1 LLLLYFWSFA
11 YRFIMSTFRFILR
24 DQFRSSFNVF
34 LFLSSSLF
42 LATSLTGCEQAQ
54 ESAPAGMQPAAVTV
68 MSMTTQSVPFSI
80 ELPATLSGAKEV
92 EIRAQVSG
100 ILQARNFSEGNKVI
114 AGQSLF
120 SLDAKTYAA
129 EMEKAKADFNAST
142 VRLQQAER
150 EVNRIRPLRE
160 QNSISQRELDNAVS
174 NVDINLADVKS
185 MQAKLDQAKLRLDYT
200 KVTSPVTGIV
210 GRELVSEGT
219 YISGP
224 EVLLTQ
230 LTQIDPIR
238 VRFGLSEREQLKMR
252 NDEAAGL
259 LSLPEEGHWK
269 TKIKLFD
276 GSLHPQIGQVN
287 FSDIRINSKTGTSEL
302 QAIIPNP
309 NFSLRPGQFV
319 RIVLEGA
326 VREEAFVV
334 PQRAVLDNGLG
345 KFVYVMAK
353 NEKGISI
360 ALPAPVIVGE
370 WVTKAK
376 GIANGWIIREGLKV
390 GDQVIIDG
398 MARIFFPGMPVRLA
412 EDAATATSKVVTPTA
427 DNKG

>member
-1 LLLLYFWSFA
+1 MSLLCVWSLPYRFVMSTLRFVLNGQLKPLFSRLLLL
-11 YRFIMSTFRFILR
+11 
-24 DQFRSSFNVF
+24 
-34 LFLSSSLF
+34 SSSVL
-42 LATSLTGCEQAQ
+42 LATALTGCEQAQ
-54 ESAPAGMQPAAVTV
+54 QSAPAGMQPAAVSV

-100 ILQARNFSEGNKVI
+100 ILQTRNFSEGDKVT

-129 EMEKAKADFNAST
+129 EMAKSKADLNAAR
-142 VRLQQAER
+142 VRLEQAQR

-160 QNSISQRELDNAVS
+160 KNSISQRELDNAIS
-174 NVDINLADVKS
+174 SADINLADVKS
-185 MQAKLDQAKLRLDYT
+185 MQADLEQAKLRLDYT
-200 KVTSPVTGIV
+200 KVISPVTGIV

-219 YISGP
+219 YVSGP

-238 VRFGLSEREQLKMR
+238 VRFGLSEREQLQMR
-252 NDEAAGL
+252 NDAAAGL
-259 LSLPEEGHWK
+259 LTLPEEGHWN

-287 FSDIRINSKTGTSEL
+287 FSDIRINSQTGTSEL
-302 QAIIPNP
+302 QAITPNP

-319 RIVLEGA
+319 RIILEGA
-326 VREEAFVV
+326 VRENAYVV

-353 NEKGISI
+353 NKEGMTV
-360 ALPAPVIVGE
+360 ALPAPVVVGE
-370 WVTKAK
+370 WVTEAA
-376 GIANGWIIREGLKV
+376 GIENGWVIREGLKT

-398 MARIFFPGMPVRLA
+398 MARIFFPGMPIRLA
-412 EDAATATSKVVTPTA
+412 DDQLPSATQQ
-427 DNKG
+427 

>member
-1 LLLLYFWSFA
+1 
-11 YRFIMSTFRFILR
+11 MSTFRFMLSGKLKP
-24 DQFRSSFNVF
+24 FFNGF
-34 LFLSSSLF
+34 LLLSSSAVLVT
-42 LATSLTGCEQAQ
+42 ALTGCEQAQ
-54 ESAPAGMQPAAVTV
+54 QSAPAGMQPAAVSV
-68 MSMTTQSVPFSI
+68 MSMATQSVPFSI

-100 ILQARNFSEGNKVI
+100 ILQTRNFSEGDKVT

-129 EMEKAKADFNAST
+129 EMEKSRADLNAAT
-142 VRLQQAER
+142 VRLKQAQR
-150 EVNRIRPLRE
+150 EVKRIKPLRDK
-160 QNSISQRELDNAVS
+160 NSISQRELDNAIS
-174 NVDINLADVKS
+174 SVDINYADVKS
-185 MQAKLDQAKLRLDYT
+185 MQAKLDQAQLRLDYT

-219 YISGP
+219 YVSGP

-252 NDEAAGL
+252 NDAAAG
-259 LSLPEEGHWK
+259 SLTLPDEGHWK

-276 GSLHPQIGQVN
+276 GSFHPQIGQVN
-287 FSDIRINSKTGTSEL
+287 FSDIRINSQTGTSEL
-302 QAIIPNP
+302 QAITPNP
-309 NFSLRPGQFV
+309 DFSLRPGQFV

-326 VREEAFVV
+326 VRENAFVV

-353 NEKGISI
+353 NDKGMTV
-360 ALPAPVIVGE
+360 ALPAPVVVGE
-370 WVTKAK
+370 WVTQAV
-376 GIANGWIIREGLKV
+376 GIENGWVIREGLKI

-398 MARIFFPGMPVRLA
+398 MARIFFPGMPIRLA
-412 EDAATATSKVVTPTA
+412 DDQLTTNAQQ
-427 DNKG
+427 

>member
-1 LLLLYFWSFA
+1 
-11 YRFIMSTFRFILR
+11 MSTFRFMLNG
-24 DQFRSSFNVF
+24 QLKP
-34 LFLSSSLF
+34 LFSRLLLLSSSVL
-42 LATSLTGCEQAQ
+42 LATALTGCEQAQ
-54 ESAPAGMQPAAVTV
+54 QSAPAGMQPAAVSV

-100 ILQARNFSEGNKVI
+100 ILQTRNFSEGDKVT

-129 EMEKAKADFNAST
+129 EMAKSKADLNAAR
-142 VRLQQAER
+142 VRLEQAQR

-160 QNSISQRELDNAVS
+160 KNSISQRELDNAIS
-174 NVDINLADVKS
+174 SADINLADVKS
-185 MQAKLDQAKLRLDYT
+185 MQANLEQAKLRLDYT
-200 KVTSPVTGIV
+200 KVISPVTGIV

-219 YISGP
+219 YVSGP

-238 VRFGLSEREQLKMR
+238 VRFGLSEREQLQMR
-252 NDEAAGL
+252 NDAAAGL
-259 LSLPEEGHWK
+259 LTLPEEGHWN

-287 FSDIRINSKTGTSEL
+287 FSDIRINSQTGTSEL
-302 QAIIPNP
+302 QAITPNP

-319 RIVLEGA
+319 RIILEGA
-326 VREEAFVV
+326 VRENAYVV

-345 KFVYVMAK
+345 
-353 NEKGISI
+353 
-360 ALPAPVIVGE
+360 
-370 WVTKAK
+370 
-376 GIANGWIIREGLKV
+376 
-390 GDQVIIDG
+390 
-398 MARIFFPGMPVRLA
+398 
-412 EDAATATSKVVTPTA
+412 
-427 DNKG
+427 

>member
-1 LLLLYFWSFA
+1 MSTLRFVLNGQLKPLFSRLLLL
-11 YRFIMSTFRFILR
+11 
-24 DQFRSSFNVF
+24 
-34 LFLSSSLF
+34 SSSVL
-42 LATSLTGCEQAQ
+42 LATALTGCEQAQ
-54 ESAPAGMQPAAVTV
+54 QSAPAGMQPAAVSV

-100 ILQARNFSEGNKVI
+100 ILQTRNFSEGDKVT

-129 EMEKAKADFNAST
+129 EMAKSKADLNAAR
-142 VRLQQAER
+142 VRLEQAQR

-160 QNSISQRELDNAVS
+160 KNSISQRELDNAIS
-174 NVDINLADVKS
+174 SADINLADVKS
-185 MQAKLDQAKLRLDYT
+185 MQADLEQAKLRLDYT
-200 KVTSPVTGIV
+200 KVISPVTGIV

-219 YISGP
+219 YVSGP

-238 VRFGLSEREQLKMR
+238 VRFGLSEREQLQMR
-252 NDEAAGL
+252 NDAAAGL
-259 LSLPEEGHWK
+259 LTLPEEGHWN

-287 FSDIRINSKTGTSEL
+287 FSDIRINSQTGTSEL
-302 QAIIPNP
+302 QAITPNP

-319 RIVLEGA
+319 RIILEGA
-326 VREEAFVV
+326 VRENAYVV

-353 NEKGISI
+353 NKEGMTV
-360 ALPAPVIVGE
+360 ALPAPVVVGE
-370 WVTKAK
+370 WVTEAA
-376 GIANGWIIREGLKV
+376 GIENGWVIREGLKT

-398 MARIFFPGMPVRLA
+398 MARIFFPGMPIRLA
-412 EDAATATSKVVTPTA
+412 DDQLPSATQQ
-427 DNKG
+427 

>member
-1 LLLLYFWSFA
+1 MSTHRFKLSGQLKPLFKKYLLLTSIA
-11 YRFIMSTFRFILR
+11 ILG
-24 DQFRSSFNVF
+24 V
-34 LFLSSSLF
+34 
-42 LATSLTGCEQAQ
+42 SLTGCEQAQ
-54 ESAPAGMQPAAVTV
+54 QAAPAGMAPAAVSV
-68 MSMTTQSVPFSI
+68 MNMTTQSVPFSI

-100 ILQARNFSEGNKVI
+100 ILQTRNFSEGDKVT

-120 SLDAKTYAA
+120 SLDSKTYAA
-129 EMEKAKADFNAST
+129 EMAKSKADLNAAT
-142 VRLQQAER
+142 VRLEQAQR
-150 EVNRIRPLRE
+150 EVNRIKPLRAK
-160 QNSISQRELDNAVS
+160 NSISQRELDNAIS
-174 NVDINLADVKS
+174 NVDINSADVKS
-185 MQAKLDQAKLRLDYT
+185 MQANLEQAQLRLDYT

-219 YISGP
+219 YVSGP

-238 VRFGLSEREQLKMR
+238 VRFGLSEREQLQMR
-252 NDEAAGL
+252 NDAAAGSL
-259 LSLPEEGHWK
+259 TLPEAGHWD

-276 GSLHPQIGQVN
+276 GSFHPQVGQVN
-287 FSDIRINSKTGTSEL
+287 FSDIRINSQTGTSEL
-302 QAIIPNP
+302 QAITPNP

-326 VREEAFVV
+326 VRENAFVV

-353 NEKGISI
+353 NDKGMTI
-360 ALPAPVIVGE
+360 ALPAPVVVGE
-370 WVTKAK
+370 WVTEAK
-376 GIANGWIIREGLKV
+376 DIANGWVIREGLKE

-412 EDAATATSKVVTPTA
+412 DEQPAATTQQ
-427 DNKG
+427 

>member
-1 LLLLYFWSFA
+1 
-11 YRFIMSTFRFILR
+11 MSTFRFMLSGKLKP
-24 DQFRSSFNVF
+24 FFSG
-34 LFLSSSLF
+34 LLLLSSSAVLV
-42 LATSLTGCEQAQ
+42 TSLSGCEQAPK
-54 ESAPAGMQPAAVTV
+54 SAPAGMQPAAVSV

-100 ILQARNFSEGNKVI
+100 ILQTRNFSEGDKVT

-129 EMEKAKADFNAST
+129 EMEKSRADLNAAT
-142 VRLQQAER
+142 VRLKQAQR
-150 EVNRIRPLRE
+150 EVKRIKPLRE
-160 QNSISQRELDNAVS
+160 KNSISQRELDNAIS
-174 NVDINLADVKS
+174 SVDINFADVKS
-185 MQAKLDQAKLRLDYT
+185 MQAKLDQAQLRLDYT

-219 YISGP
+219 YVSGP

-252 NDEAAGL
+252 NDAAAG
-259 LSLPEEGHWK
+259 SLTLPDEGHWK

-287 FSDIRINSKTGTSEL
+287 FSDIRINSQTGTSEL
-302 QAIIPNP
+302 QAITPNP
-309 NFSLRPGQFV
+309 DFSLRPGQFV

-326 VREEAFVV
+326 VRENAFVV

-353 NEKGISI
+353 NDKGVTV
-360 ALPAPVIVGE
+360 ALPAPIVVGE
-370 WVTKAK
+370 WVTKVA
-376 GIANGWIIREGLKV
+376 GIENGWIIREGLKT

-398 MARIFFPGMPVRLA
+398 MARIFFPGMPIRLA
-412 EDAATATSKVVTPTA
+412 DDQLTTNAQQ
-427 DNKG
+427 

>member
-1 LLLLYFWSFA
+1 
-11 YRFIMSTFRFILR
+11 MSTFRFMLNGQLKPFFSR
-24 DQFRSSFNVF
+24 LLLV
-34 LFLSSSLF
+34 SSSVL
-42 LATSLTGCEQAQ
+42 LATALSGCEQAQ
-54 ESAPAGMQPAAVTV
+54 QSAPAGMQPAAVSV

-100 ILQARNFSEGNKVI
+100 ILQTRNFSEGDKVT

-129 EMEKAKADFNAST
+129 EMAKTKADLNAAR
-142 VRLQQAER
+142 VRLEQAQR

-160 QNSISQRELDNAVS
+160 KNSISQRELDNAIS
-174 NVDINLADVKS
+174 SADINLADVKS
-185 MQAKLDQAKLRLDYT
+185 MQANLEQAKLRLDYT
-200 KVTSPVTGIV
+200 KVISPVTGIV

-219 YISGP
+219 YVSGP

-238 VRFGLSEREQLKMR
+238 VRFGLSEREQLQMR

-259 LSLPEEGHWK
+259 LTLPEEGHWN
-269 TKIKLFD
+269 TRIKLFD
-276 GSLHPQIGQVN
+276 GSLHPQVGQVN
-287 FSDIRINSKTGTSEL
+287 FSDIRINSQTGTSEL
-302 QAIIPNP
+302 QAITPNP
-309 NFSLRPGQFV
+309 SFSLRPGQFV
-319 RIVLEGA
+319 RIILEGA
-326 VREEAFVV
+326 VRENAYVV

-353 NEKGISI
+353 NDQGMTV
-360 ALPAPVIVGE
+360 ALPAPVVVGE
-370 WVTKAK
+370 WVTEAE
-376 GIANGWIIREGLKV
+376 GIENGWVIREGLKT

-398 MARIFFPGMPVRLA
+398 MARIFFPGMPIRLA
-412 EDAATATSKVVTPTA
+412 DDQLPSAAQK
-427 DNKG
+427 

>member
-1 LLLLYFWSFA
+1 
-11 YRFIMSTFRFILR
+11 MSTFRFRLSGQLR
-24 DQFRSSFNVF
+24 PFVSG
-34 LFLSSSLF
+34 LLLLSSSAL
-42 LATSLTGCEQAQ
+42 LVTSLTGCEQAPP
-54 ESAPAGMQPAAVTV
+54 SAPKGMKPAAVSV

-100 ILQARNFSEGNKVI
+100 ILQTRNFSEGDKVS

-129 EMEKAKADFNAST
+129 ETAKSKADLNAAR
-142 VRLQQAER
+142 VRLKQAQR
-150 EVNRIRPLRE
+150 EVNRIKPLRAK
-160 QNSISQRELDNAVS
+160 NSISQRELDNAIS
-174 NVDINLADVKS
+174 SVDISLADVKS
-185 MQAKLDQAKLRLDYT
+185 MQANLDQAQLRLDYT

-219 YISGP
+219 YVSGP

-238 VRFGLSEREQLKMR
+238 VRFGLSEREQLQMR
-252 NDEAAGL
+252 NDAAAG
-259 LSLPEEGHWK
+259 SLTLPKEGKWK

-287 FSDIRINSKTGTSEL
+287 FSDIRINAKTGTSEL
-302 QAIIPNP
+302 QAITPNP
-309 NFSLRPGQFV
+309 NFTLRPGQFV
-319 RIVLEGA
+319 RILLEGA
-326 VREEAFVV
+326 VRENAFVV

-353 NEKGISI
+353 NDKGVAV
-360 ALPAPVIVGE
+360 ALPAPVVVGE
-370 WVTKAK
+370 WVTEAK
-376 GIANGWIIREGLKV
+376 DIENGWIIRKGLKV

-398 MARIFFPGMPVRLA
+398 MARIFFPGMPIRLA
-412 EDAATATSKVVTPTA
+412 DDQSTSTAQK
-427 DNKG
+427 

>member
-1 LLLLYFWSFA
+1 
-11 YRFIMSTFRFILR
+11 
-24 DQFRSSFNVF
+24 
-34 LFLSSSLF
+34 
-42 LATSLTGCEQAQ
+42 
-54 ESAPAGMQPAAVTV
+54 

-100 ILQARNFSEGNKVI
+100 ILQTRNFSEGDKVT

-129 EMEKAKADFNAST
+129 EMAKSKADLNAAM
-142 VRLQQAER
+142 VRLKQAQR
-150 EVNRIRPLRE
+150 EVNRIKPLRD
-160 QNSISQRELDNAVS
+160 QNSISQRELDNAIS
-174 NVDINLADVKS
+174 SVDINFADVKS
-185 MQAKLDQAKLRLDYT
+185 MQAKLDQAQLRLDYT

-219 YISGP
+219 YVSGP

-238 VRFGLSEREQLKMR
+238 VRFGLSEREQLQMR
-252 NDEAAGL
+252 NDAAAGSL
-259 LSLPEEGHWK
+259 TLPEEGHWK
-269 TKIKLFD
+269 TRIKLFD
-276 GSLHPQIGQVN
+276 GSLHPQVGQVN
-287 FSDIRINSKTGTSEL
+287 FSDIRINSQTGTSEL
-302 QAIIPNP
+302 QAITPNP

-319 RIVLEGA
+319 RIILEGA
-326 VREEAFVV
+326 VRENAFVV

-353 NEKGISI
+353 NDKGMTV
-360 ALPAPVIVGE
+360 ALPAPVVVGE
-370 WVTKAK
+370 WVTKAA
-376 GIANGWIIREGLKV
+376 GIENGWVIRQGLKT

-398 MARIFFPGMPVRLA
+398 MARIFFPGMPIRLA
-412 EDAATATSKVVTPTA
+412 DDQLPSAVQQ
-427 DNKG
+427 

>member
-1 LLLLYFWSFA
+1 
-11 YRFIMSTFRFILR
+11 MSTLR
-24 DQFRSSFNVF
+24 SMLNGQLKPLFKKF
-34 LFLSSSLF
+34 LLISSSAAI
-42 LATSLTGCEQAQ
+42 LATVTGCEQKQ
-54 ESAPAGMQPAAVTV
+54 EAAPAGMQPAAVSV
-68 MSMTTQSVPFSI
+68 MKMATQSVPFSI

-100 ILQARNFSEGNKVI
+100 ILQTRNFSEGDKVT

-129 EMEKAKADFNAST
+129 EMEKSKADLNAAK
-142 VRLQQAER
+142 VRLEQAQR
-150 EVNRIRPLRE
+150 EVNRIKPLRAK
-160 QNSISQRELDNAVS
+160 NSISQRELDNAIS
-174 NVDINLADVKS
+174 SVDINLADVKS
-185 MQAKLDQAKLRLDYT
+185 MEANLDQAQLRLNYT

-219 YISGP
+219 YVSGP
-224 EVLLTQ
+224 QLLLTQ

-252 NDEAAGL
+252 NDAAAG
-259 LSLPEEGHWK
+259 SLTLPKEGHWN
-269 TKIKLFD
+269 TRIKLFD
-276 GSLHPQIGQVN
+276 GSLHPQVGQVN
-287 FSDIRINSKTGTSEL
+287 FSDIRINSNTGTSEL
-302 QAIIPNP
+302 QAITPNP

-319 RIVLEGA
+319 RIILEGA
-326 VREEAFVV
+326 VRENAFVV

-353 NEKGISI
+353 NEKGMTV
-360 ALPAPVIVGE
+360 ALPAPVVVGE
-370 WVTKAK
+370 WVTQAK
-376 GIANGWIIREGLKV
+376 GIDNGWVIRKGLKT

-412 EDAATATSKVVTPTA
+412 DAKLTPKTQ
-427 DNKG
+427 K

>member
-1 LLLLYFWSFA
+1 MLNGQLKPFFKKFA
-11 YRFIMSTFRFILR
+11 LFST
-24 DQFRSSFNVF
+24 SAVV
-34 LFLSSSLF
+34 
-42 LATSLTGCEQAQ
+42 LAGITGCEQAKQ
-54 ESAPAGMQPAAVTV
+54 AAPSGMPPAAVSV
-68 MSMTTQSVPFSI
+68 MKMTTQSVPFNI

-100 ILQARNFSEGNKVI
+100 ILQTRNFSEGDKVT

-129 EMEKAKADFNAST
+129 EMAKSKADLNAAK
-142 VRLQQAER
+142 VRLVQAQR
-150 EVNRIRPLRE
+150 EVNRIKPLRAK
-160 QNSISQRELDNAVS
+160 NSISQRELDNAIS
-174 NVDINLADVKS
+174 SVDISLADVKS
-185 MQAKLDQAKLRLDYT
+185 MQANLEQAQLRLDYT

-219 YISGP
+219 YVSGP

-238 VRFGLSEREQLKMR
+238 VRFGLSEREQLQMR
-252 NDEAAGL
+252 NDAAAG
-259 LSLPEEGHWK
+259 SLTLPKEGHWD
-269 TKIKLFD
+269 TRIKLFD
-276 GSLHPQIGQVN
+276 GSLHPQVGQVN
-287 FSDIRINSKTGTSEL
+287 FSDIRINSQTGTSEL
-302 QAIIPNP
+302 QAITPNP

-326 VREEAFVV
+326 VRENAFVV

-353 NEKGISI
+353 NEKGMTV
-360 ALPAPVIVGE
+360 ALPAPVVVGE
-370 WVTKAK
+370 WVTEAK
-376 GIANGWIIREGLKV
+376 GIDNGWIIREGLKT

-398 MARIFFPGMPVRLA
+398 MARIFFPGMPIRLA
-412 EDAATATSKVVTPTA
+412 DAQPAPKAQQ
-427 DNKG
+427 

>member
-1 LLLLYFWSFA
+1 MSTFLFMLNGQLKPFISRLLLL
-11 YRFIMSTFRFILR
+11 
-24 DQFRSSFNVF
+24 
-34 LFLSSSLF
+34 SSSVL
-42 LATSLTGCEQAQ
+42 LATALTGCEQAQ
-54 ESAPAGMQPAAVTV
+54 QSAPTGMQPAAVSV

-100 ILQARNFSEGNKVI
+100 ILQTRNFSEGDKVT

-129 EMEKAKADFNAST
+129 EMAKSKADLNAAM
-142 VRLQQAER
+142 VRLKQAQR
-150 EVNRIRPLRE
+150 EVNRIKPLRD
-160 QNSISQRELDNAVS
+160 QNSISQRELDNAIS
-174 NVDINLADVKS
+174 SVDINFADVKS
-185 MQAKLDQAKLRLDYT
+185 MQAKLDQAQLRLDYT

-219 YISGP
+219 YVSGP

-238 VRFGLSEREQLKMR
+238 VRFGLSEREQLQMR
-252 NDEAAGL
+252 NDAAAG
-259 LSLPEEGHWK
+259 SLTLPVEGHWK
-269 TKIKLFD
+269 TRIKLFD
-276 GSLHPQIGQVN
+276 GSLHPQVGQVN
-287 FSDIRINSKTGTSEL
+287 FSDIRINSQTGTSEL
-302 QAIIPNP
+302 QAITPNP

-319 RIVLEGA
+319 RIILEGA
-326 VREEAFVV
+326 VRENAFVV

-353 NEKGISI
+353 NDKGMTV
-360 ALPAPVIVGE
+360 ALPAPVVVGE

-376 GIANGWIIREGLKV
+376 GIENGWVIRQGLKT

-412 EDAATATSKVVTPTA
+412 DEQLTSAAQQ
-427 DNKG
+427 

>member
-1 LLLLYFWSFA
+1 
-11 YRFIMSTFRFILR
+11 MSAFRFMLNG
-24 DQFRSSFNVF
+24 QLKPFFKKFF
-34 LFLSSSLF
+34 LISTSAAV
-42 LATSLTGCEQAQ
+42 LATVTGCEQAQ
-54 ESAPAGMQPAAVTV
+54 KSAPAGMQPAAVSV
-68 MSMTTQSVPFSI
+68 MKMATQSVPFSI

-100 ILQARNFSEGNKVI
+100 ILQTRNFSEGDKVT

-129 EMEKAKADFNAST
+129 DMEKSKADLHAAK
-142 VRLQQAER
+142 VRLEQAQR
-150 EVNRIRPLRE
+150 EVNRIRPLRAK
-160 QNSISQRELDNAVS
+160 NSISQRELDNAIS
-174 NVDINLADVKS
+174 SVDINLADVKS
-185 MQAKLDQAKLRLDYT
+185 MEANLEQAQLRLNYT

-219 YISGP
+219 YVSGP
-224 EVLLTQ
+224 QLLLTQ

-252 NDEAAGL
+252 NDAAAG
-259 LSLPEEGHWK
+259 SLTLPKEGHWN
-269 TKIKLFD
+269 TRIKLFD

-302 QAIIPNP
+302 QAITPNP

-319 RIVLEGA
+319 RIILEGA
-326 VREEAFVV
+326 VRENAFVV

-353 NEKGISI
+353 NEKGMTV
-360 ALPAPVIVGE
+360 ALPAPVVVGE
-370 WVTKAK
+370 WVTEAK
-376 GIANGWIIREGLKV
+376 GIDNGWVIRKGLKE

-412 EDAATATSKVVTPTA
+412 DAQLTPKA
-427 DNKG
+427 QK

>member
-1 LLLLYFWSFA
+1 
-11 YRFIMSTFRFILR
+11 MSTFRFRLNG
-24 DQFRSSFNVF
+24 QVKPFFSG
-34 LFLSSSLF
+34 LLLLSSSVL
-42 LATSLTGCEQAQ
+42 LVTSLTGCEQAPP
-54 ESAPAGMQPAAVTV
+54 SAPKGMKPAAVPV
-68 MSMTTQSVPFSI
+68 VSMTTQSVPFSI

-100 ILQARNFSEGNKVI
+100 ILQTRNFSEGDKVS

-129 EMEKAKADFNAST
+129 ETAKSKADLHAAR
-142 VRLQQAER
+142 VRLKQAQR
-150 EVNRIRPLRE
+150 EVNRIKPLRAK
-160 QNSISQRELDNAVS
+160 NSISQRELDNAIS
-174 NVDINLADVKS
+174 SVDISLADVKS
-185 MQAKLDQAKLRLDYT
+185 MQANLDQSQLRLDYT

-219 YISGP
+219 YVSGP

-238 VRFGLSEREQLKMR
+238 VRFGLSEREQLQMR
-252 NDEAAGL
+252 NDAAAG
-259 LSLPEEGHWK
+259 SLTLPKEGKWK

-287 FSDIRINSKTGTSEL
+287 FSDIRINAKTGTSEL
-302 QAIIPNP
+302 QAITPNP
-309 NFSLRPGQFV
+309 NFTLRPGQFV
-319 RIVLEGA
+319 RILLEGA
-326 VREEAFVV
+326 VRENAFVV

-353 NEKGISI
+353 NDKGITV
-360 ALPAPVIVGE
+360 ALPAPVVVGE
-370 WVTKAK
+370 WVTEAK
-376 GIANGWIIREGLKV
+376 GIENGWIIRKGLKV

-398 MARIFFPGMPVRLA
+398 MARIFFPGMPIRLA
-412 EDAATATSKVVTPTA
+412 DDQSTSTAQK
-427 DNKG
+427 

>member
-1 LLLLYFWSFA
+1 MSLLCVWSLPYRFVMSTLRFMLNGQLKPLFSRLLLL
-11 YRFIMSTFRFILR
+11 
-24 DQFRSSFNVF
+24 
-34 LFLSSSLF
+34 SSSVL
-42 LATSLTGCEQAQ
+42 LATALTGCEQAQ
-54 ESAPAGMQPAAVTV
+54 QSAPAGMQPAAVSV

-100 ILQARNFSEGNKVI
+100 ILQTRNFSEGDKVT

-129 EMEKAKADFNAST
+129 EMAKSKADLNAAR
-142 VRLQQAER
+142 VRLEQAQR

-160 QNSISQRELDNAVS
+160 KNSISQRELDNAIS
-174 NVDINLADVKS
+174 SADINLADVKS
-185 MQAKLDQAKLRLDYT
+185 MQADLEQAKLRLDYT
-200 KVTSPVTGIV
+200 KVISPVTGIV

-219 YISGP
+219 YVSGP

-238 VRFGLSEREQLKMR
+238 VRFGLSEREQLQMR
-252 NDEAAGL
+252 NDAAAGL
-259 LSLPEEGHWK
+259 LTLPEEGHWN

-287 FSDIRINSKTGTSEL
+287 FSDIRINSQTGTSEL
-302 QAIIPNP
+302 QAITPNP

-319 RIVLEGA
+319 RIILEGA
-326 VREEAFVV
+326 VRENAYVV

-353 NEKGISI
+353 NKEGMTV
-360 ALPAPVIVGE
+360 ALPAPVVVGE
-370 WVTKAK
+370 WVTEAA
-376 GIANGWIIREGLKV
+376 GIENGWVIREGLKT

-398 MARIFFPGMPVRLA
+398 MARIFFPGMPIRLA
-412 EDAATATSKVVTPTA
+412 DDQLPSATQQ
-427 DNKG
+427 